1 MKVIGMDSQLAEQ
14 LTIIFPDKVIPDNI
28 QQFYRKIEDHHI
40 LDDISVY
47 SVLYQ
52 DKEKLK
58 KLLNLHGFSCN
69 WPTKAINH
77 IGHKQGVGT
86 SPDQENANVIKLGAD
101 NQSKTLTDTPAWDDD
116 FDLDDFLESEEFST
130 SMQQNADL
138 SDFRFNKEMIP

>member
-1 MKVIGMDSQLAEQ
+1 MDSQLAEQ

-40 LDDISVY
+40 LDDISAY

-77 IGHKQGVGT
+77 MGHKQGVEASLAKG
-86 SPDQENANVIKLGAD
+86 NASVVNLGAG
-101 NQSKTLTDTPAWDDD
+101 NQSKHLRILRLGMMTLI
-116 FDLDDFLESEEFST
+116 L
-130 SMQQNADL
+130 
-138 SDFRFNKEMIP
+138 MIFWSPKSFPRACNRMLI